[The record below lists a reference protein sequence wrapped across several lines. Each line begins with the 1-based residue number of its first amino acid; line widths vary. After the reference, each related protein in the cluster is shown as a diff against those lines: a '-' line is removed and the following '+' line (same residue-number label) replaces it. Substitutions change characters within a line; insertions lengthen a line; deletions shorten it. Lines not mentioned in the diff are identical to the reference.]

1 MNEMLKHRQD
11 RQGQQE
17 RQDHK
22 SHRDD
27 YRDDKS
33 HRSGYSYSGSSSR
46 HSVASSY
53 KKSPP
58 RPQEDTPESIDDKKR
73 ELLSKLDMLKKKYP
87 EQSQNIPFMTMN
99 SSLKELEY
107 LYYSELRKLEIDSDV
122 NDYRTYL
129 IGFFMITEFILGK
142 FFRLDLEGFT
152 QQQMLNMRRYERFLI
167 EIGEKNYIPEGKKW
181 PVELRLLGF
190 VLIQAVAFTASK
202 MILKKTGTNL
212 MGMFNAAVHQNQNG
226 GGGGGGPKRKMKMP
240 DIDLD
245 DDE

>member
-1 MNEMLKHRQD
+1 M
-11 RQGQQE
+11 QQ
-17 RQDHK
+17 
-22 SHRDD
+22 
-27 YRDDKS
+27 Y
-33 HRSGYSYSGSSSR
+33 
-46 HSVASSY
+46 
-53 KKSPP
+53 
-58 RPQEDTPESIDDKKR
+58 
-73 ELLSKLDMLKKKYP
+73 
-87 EQSQNIPFMTMN
+87 
-99 SSLKELEY
+99 
-107 LYYSELRKLEIDSDV
+107 EI
-122 NDYRTYL
+122 
-129 IGFFMITEFILGK
+129 
-142 FFRLDLEGFT
+142 
-152 QQQMLNMRRYERFLI
+152 FLI